1 MGHRIS
7 LPKSSKQGEFAFF
20 AQKRQ
25 IFLQDR
31 NDQKFILFYFIY
43 EAVLNAIV
51 ASPWAS
57 SSTCHLPCLD
67 GIEATKLSVRSFKY
81 QTAAR
86 CSLFPIR
93 GNIWFFGSTFA
104 IRLQDKAWNGVSW
117 IEKK

>member
-7 LPKSSKQGEFAFF
+7 LPKSSKQGEFAFLL
-20 AQKRQ
+20 KSV
-25 IFLQDR
+25 
-31 NDQKFILFYFIY
+31 KFSYKTEMTKNLFYFIY

-81 QTAAR
+81 QTATR
-86 CSLFPIR
+86 CTLFPIR